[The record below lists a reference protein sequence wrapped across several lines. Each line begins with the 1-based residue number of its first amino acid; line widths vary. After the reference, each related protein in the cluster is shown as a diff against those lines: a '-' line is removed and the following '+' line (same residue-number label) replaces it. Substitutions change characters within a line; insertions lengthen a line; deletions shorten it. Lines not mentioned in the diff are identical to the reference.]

1 MIHNHILLQLY
12 FSSGMIQNALPPAGW
27 NDQDYPTLLALLSCL
42 PSSLQ
47 IIHLVSEVS
56 WCNKEGALGEV
67 MNIPPYHPILCCDLI
82 NWWSTLCI
90 VVSYRMIGMRSALLG
105 LLKSRALKKPGPG
118 LLEMQPNKGL
128 CTFIPLLETFRLP
141 NFSLS
146 YLQCQLEHPCS
157 EVNTSLIHYCEYNYN
172 LYLIGLKPKIQLNLD
187 LDGCFTSFLKDK
199 IKWSIMLQLAL
210 RADFTN

>member
-1 MIHNHILLQLY
+1 MPYHQLVE
-12 FSSGMIQNALPPAGW
+12 MTKIIQLSLPYYHAYQAACKLFTW
-27 NDQDYPTLLALLSCL
+27 SLKYPDVFVTS
-42 PSSLQ
+42 
-47 IIHLVSEVS
+47 
-56 WCNKEGALGEV
+56 GALGEV
-67 MNIPPYHPILCCDLI
+67 MNIPPHHPILCCDLI

-199 IKWSIMLQLAL
+199 IK
-210 RADFTN
+210 

>member
-67 MNIPPYHPILCCDLI
+67 MNIPPHHPILCCDLI

-90 VVSYRMIGMRSALLG
+90 VVSYRMIGMRSPFLVC
-105 LLKSRALKKPGPG
+105 SSPG
-118 LLEMQPNKGL
+118 LWRSQVLDCSKCSPTKA
-128 CTFIPLLETFRLP
+128 FAP
-141 NFSLS
+141 S
-146 YLQCQLEHPCS
+146 YLSWRHSDCQ
-157 EVNTSLIHYCEYNYN
+157 TSLFPTCNVN
-172 LYLIGLKPKIQLNLD
+172 
-187 LDGCFTSFLKDK
+187 
-199 IKWSIMLQLAL
+199 
-210 RADFTN
+210 